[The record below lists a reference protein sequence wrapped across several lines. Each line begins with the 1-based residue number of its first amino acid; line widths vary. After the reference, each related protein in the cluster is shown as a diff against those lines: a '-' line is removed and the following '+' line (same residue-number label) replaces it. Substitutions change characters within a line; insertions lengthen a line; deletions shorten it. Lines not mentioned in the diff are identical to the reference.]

1 MGLQVRIVGEIDR
14 TWNTADLSE
23 TLILGQKTGHASPS
37 GSASTAGDDTMIPR
51 GAMKGML
58 IDPPANVLFPTDAPQ
73 LGLRYSRQYLRQTLR
88 LDVAG
93 SVMDCRLSTDGWRE
107 VKSRTM

>member
-1 MGLQVRIVGEIDR
+1 MISGE
-14 TWNTADLSE
+14 L
-23 TLILGQKTGHASPS
+23 
-37 GSASTAGDDTMIPR
+37 
-51 GAMKGML
+51 MKGML

-93 SVMDCRLSTDGWRE
+93 SVMGLQAEYGWLARSEITYDVMDAVKAGLMFIHYHPGDDGELSVFSGMGTHDQLFLKLRWDFQ
-107 VKSRTM
+107 VY